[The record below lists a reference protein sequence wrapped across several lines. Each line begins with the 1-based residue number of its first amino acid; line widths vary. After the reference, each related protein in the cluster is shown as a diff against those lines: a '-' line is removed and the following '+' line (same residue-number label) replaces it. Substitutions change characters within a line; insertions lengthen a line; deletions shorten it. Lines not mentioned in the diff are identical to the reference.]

1 SDAAPARLDHDGDHH
16 IGDRARR
23 LRCRPAWRARLQQF
37 PDDGRALDR
46 ARPALPFPVVDE
58 LLRESGD
65 GAIHAP
71 AGGGPCRDR
80 AHLAGGARVPRRSG
94 AVREAAFLLPAL
106 RPAGAGDARHRDA
119 DAGGAAAAGG
129 CAPGRR
135 FHPLHARPLRF
146 AWSAPHP
153 GVSSA
158 MSEAEAPEIERLPVS
173 VITGFLGSGKTTLL
187 KHLLRQPD
195 MADTA
200 VVINEFGE
208 IGLDHLL
215 VEEAREDTIL
225 MSSGCLCCSIRGD
238 LIDTL
243 RRLYKRRDRGEVPR
257 FKRLVIETTGLA
269 DPAPILQTLIGD
281 PLLSAFYR
289 LDGVVTT
296 VDAVNGMD
304 QLDRQFESVKQA
316 AVADRLILTKTDL
329 AGEAQRKALEARL
342 RTLNPAAPLLP
353 VAHGAVAAEQ
363 LFNAGLYNPAEKSPD
378 VGRWLRE
385 EAYAQAADSRHDDHD
400 HHGHDHG
407 HGHGHALDVNRH
419 DDHIRAF

>member
-1 SDAAPARLDHDGDHH
+1 
-16 IGDRARR
+16 
-23 LRCRPAWRARLQQF
+23 
-37 PDDGRALDR
+37 
-46 ARPALPFPVVDE
+46 
-58 LLRESGD
+58 
-65 GAIHAP
+65 
-71 AGGGPCRDR
+71 
-80 AHLAGGARVPRRSG
+80 
-94 AVREAAFLLPAL
+94 
-106 RPAGAGDARHRDA
+106 
-119 DAGGAAAAGG
+119 
-129 CAPGRR
+129 
-135 FHPLHARPLRF
+135 
-146 AWSAPHP
+146 
-153 GVSSA
+153 
-158 MSEAEAPEIERLPVS
+158 MSEAEIERLPVS

-187 KHLLRQPD
+187 KHLLQQPD

-215 VEEAREDTIL
+215 VEEAKEDTIL

-269 DPAPILQTLIGD
+269 DPAPILQTLMGD

-329 AGEAQRKALEARL
+329 AGAEQRAALEARL
-342 RTLNPAAPLLP
+342 HALNPAAPLLP
-353 VAHGAVAAEQ
+353 VAHGAVAAEH

-378 VGRWLRE
+378 VARWLKE
-385 EAYAQAADSRHDDHD
+385 EAYAQTPQSHPHDHHDHD
-400 HHGHDHG
+400 HGHDHD
-407 HGHGHALDVNRH
+407 HALDVNRH
-419 DDHIRAF
+419 DDHIRAFCLIHDRPIDWEKFVNWVEMLITMRGADLLRIKGILNVAGSDAPVAIHGIQHLFHPPAVLPGWTGDDRRSRIVFITRDLERAWLEQSMAEFLD

>member
-1 SDAAPARLDHDGDHH
+1 MSD
-16 IGDRARR
+16 
-23 LRCRPAWRARLQQF
+23 
-37 PDDGRALDR
+37 
-46 ARPALPFPVVDE
+46 
-58 LLRESGD
+58 
-65 GAIHAP
+65 
-71 AGGGPCRDR
+71 
-80 AHLAGGARVPRRSG
+80 
-94 AVREAAFLLPAL
+94 
-106 RPAGAGDARHRDA
+106 
-119 DAGGAAAAGG
+119 
-129 CAPGRR
+129 
-135 FHPLHARPLRF
+135 
-146 AWSAPHP
+146 
-153 GVSSA
+153 
-158 MSEAEAPEIERLPVS
+158 AEAPEIERLPVS

-187 KHLLRQPD
+187 KNLLHQPD

-215 VEEAREDTIL
+215 VEKAKEDTIL

-243 RRLYKRRDRGEVPR
+243 RRLYKRRDRGEVPK

-316 AVADRLILTKTDL
+316 AVADRLVLTKTDL
-329 AGEAQRKALEARL
+329 AGAEQRKALEARL
-342 RTLNPAAPLLP
+342 HALNPAAPLLP

-363 LFNAGLYNPAEKSPD
+363 LFNAGLYNPADKSAD
-378 VGRWLRE
+378 VARWLKE
-385 EAYAQAADSRHDDHD
+385 EAYAQANEHHDDNHD
-400 HHGHDHG
+400 HGHDHD
-407 HGHGHALDVNRH
+407 HDHALDVNRH
-419 DDHIRAF
+419 DDHIRAFCLTYDNPIAWDKFVNWIEMLITMRGADLLRIKGILNVAGSNAPVAVHGIQHLFHPPAMLPAWSGDDRRSRIVFITRDLERAWLEQSMTEFLAEPAH

>member
-1 SDAAPARLDHDGDHH
+1 
-16 IGDRARR
+16 
-23 LRCRPAWRARLQQF
+23 
-37 PDDGRALDR
+37 
-46 ARPALPFPVVDE
+46 
-58 LLRESGD
+58 
-65 GAIHAP
+65 
-71 AGGGPCRDR
+71 
-80 AHLAGGARVPRRSG
+80 
-94 AVREAAFLLPAL
+94 
-106 RPAGAGDARHRDA
+106 
-119 DAGGAAAAGG
+119 
-129 CAPGRR
+129 
-135 FHPLHARPLRF
+135 
-146 AWSAPHP
+146 
-153 GVSSA
+153 

-187 KHLLRQPD
+187 KHLLQQPD

-215 VEEAREDTIL
+215 VEEAKEDTIL
-225 MSSGCLCCSIRGD
+225 MSSGCVCCSIRGD

-316 AVADRLILTKTDL
+316 AVADRLVLTKTDL
-329 AGEAQRKALEARL
+329 VDTRQLAMLEARL
-342 RTLNPAAPLLP
+342 HALNPAAPLLP
-353 VAHGAVAAEQ
+353 VAHGAVEAEQ

-378 VGRWLRE
+378 VARWLNE
-385 EAYAQAADSRHDDHD
+385 EAYAQAASSH
-400 HHGHDHG
+400 HHGHDHD
-407 HGHGHALDVNRH
+407 HHHDDHDDGHALDVNRH
-419 DDHIRAF
+419 DDHIRAFCLTCDRPIAWDRFVNWIEMLITMRGADLLRIKGILNVAGSDAPIAIHGIQHLFHPPATLPGWSGEDRRSRIVFITRDLERAWLEQSMAEFLDEASH